1 MTTRSYYERKR
12 GALDRCPDCNATA
25 VMAQVTWDGTER
37 TRYHAICTR
46 KTCSRHRTSSAVIP
60 QKSAQQMHGMGE
72 RNGRRTCME
81 S

>member
-1 MTTRSYYERKR
+1 MSTRSYYERKR

-46 KTCSRHRTSSAVIP
+46 KTCARNRIP
-60 QKSAQQMHGMGE
+60 YFE
-72 RNGRRTCME
+72 RCYSTEIGAADAWNGGV
-81 S
+81 